1 MNDRLS
7 ARYSL
12 MVGAAAGTEPGL
24 QAVWRSTFQPK
35 IPKCS
40 GKEHNSNKILPYC
53 ATSLMDELGK
63 RLPIRPERDLG
74 KHLSWSGFDFEGAI
88 YLFVK
93 SLTNIKWHDIP

>member
-1 MNDRLS
+1 
-7 ARYSL
+7 
-12 MVGAAAGTEPGL
+12 
-24 QAVWRSTFQPK
+24 
-35 IPKCS
+35 
-40 GKEHNSNKILPYC
+40 LPYC